1 MKILK
6 FYADW
11 CAPCRALTTVL
22 DGGNVETEAVNIEL
36 NADLTIQHNVRK
48 VPTLVFLDEEGK
60 EAARLSGMITLE
72 QVKEKI
78 NGINPN

>member
-22 DGGNVETEAVNIEL
+22 DVFNVETEAVNI
-36 NADLTIQHNVRK
+36 
-48 VPTLVFLDEEGK
+48 
-60 EAARLSGMITLE
+60 
-72 QVKEKI
+72 
-78 NGINPN
+78 